1 MFELVSVGP
10 SSVSLTGGEDARPG
24 EEVSLTCVTDHSLP
38 ASDVSWSVADHEGRH
53 MHHLIQANEIL
64 PITCIIEKMFVLV
77 LQDHITWFW
86 R

>member
-1 MFELVSVGP
+1 MNMFELVSVGP

-24 EEVSLTCVTDHSLP
+24 EEVTLTCVTDHSLP

-64 PITCIIEKMFVLV
+64 PITY
-77 LQDHITWFW
+77 
-86 R
+86 